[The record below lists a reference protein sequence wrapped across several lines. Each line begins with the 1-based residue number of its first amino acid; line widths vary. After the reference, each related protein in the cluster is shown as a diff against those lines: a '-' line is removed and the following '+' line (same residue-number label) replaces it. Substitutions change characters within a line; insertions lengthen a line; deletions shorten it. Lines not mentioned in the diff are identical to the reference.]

1 MNDTEGDAGDTL
13 AFWQAEAAGY
23 EERARAEG
31 HQIQSCLGIAVT
43 VVAGGVVAAG
53 FDALAVPVVS
63 GIVAFSLWLLALLS
77 ALHWAEMVAL
87 AAKRTASEDRVES
100 LLSDSDAM
108 VFKRLQINRSFGRFW
123 WVASLAAILIC
134 AAVFGTV
141 FVYCLVQ
148 ATVGMQEFRPA
159 FVPVV
164 VLIAIATVA
173 VAVLGG
179 FARRKA
185 IAEP

>member
-1 MNDTEGDAGDTL
+1 MTNTASDAAHTL

-31 HQIQSCLGIAVT
+31 HQIQSCLGLAVT

-53 FDALAVPVVS
+53 FDALTVPVVG

-100 LLSDSDAM
+100 LLTDSDAT
-108 VFKRLQINRSFGRFW
+108 VFRRLQINRSFGRFW
-123 WVASLAAILIC
+123 WIASLAAILIC

-141 FVYCLVQ
+141 FVYCFTQ
-148 ATVGMQEFRPA
+148 ATFGMQGFQPA
-159 FVPVV
+159 FVAVGTV
-164 VLIAIATVA
+164 IALATIVVA
-173 VAVLGG
+173 VSGG
-179 FARRKA
+179 FVRRKA
-185 IAEP
+185 IARP

>member
-1 MNDTEGDAGDTL
+1 MLVTVACRKRTCGGANTTRYVGRVIDTSGDAGDTL

-31 HQIQSCLGIAVT
+31 HQIQSCLGLAVT

-100 LLSDSDAM
+100 LLSDPDAT
-108 VFKRLQINRSFGRFW
+108 VFRRLQINRSSDG
-123 WVASLAAILIC
+123 S
-134 AAVFGTV
+134 
-141 FVYCLVQ
+141 
-148 ATVGMQEFRPA
+148 
-159 FVPVV
+159 
-164 VLIAIATVA
+164 
-173 VAVLGG
+173 GG
-179 FARRKA
+179 LPLSRRS
-185 IAEP
+185 